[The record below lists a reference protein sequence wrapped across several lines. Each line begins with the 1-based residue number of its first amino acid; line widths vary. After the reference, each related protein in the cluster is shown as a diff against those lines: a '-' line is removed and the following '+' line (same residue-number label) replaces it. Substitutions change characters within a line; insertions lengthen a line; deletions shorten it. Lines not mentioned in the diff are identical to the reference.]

1 MAQLGNEYMT
11 TAQVASKL
19 GLSVGT
25 VQNLV
30 TDGRLDAVRT
40 HGGHRRIFV
49 SSFEKY
55 KETHG
60 FREVK
65 RKSDR
70 ICILHNGLELDES
83 LLQGLESTSLKL
95 ISHPLDLLGMEQ
107 DIDVLFIDAC
117 NLWLQ
122 TTPIGLVRGLQDK
135 YTVYIYNSDKLPVNS
150 GLLDSKV
157 AHLIPRDINVEFII
171 GFLAGRTVKRSG

>member
-1 MAQLGNEYMT
+1 MAQLSNEYMT

-30 TDGRLDAVRT
+30 TNGRLDAVRT
-40 HGGHRRIFV
+40 HGGHRRIFI

-55 KETHG
+55 KETYG
-60 FREVK
+60 YRESK
-65 RKSDR
+65 HTSNR
-70 ICILHNGLELDES
+70 ICILHSDHELDGS
-83 LLQGLESTSLKL
+83 LLQSLGSTPIKL

-122 TTPIGLVRGLQDK
+122 TTPIGLLRGLQDK
-135 YTVYIYNSDKLPVNS
+135 YTVYIYNSDKLPENS
-150 GLLDSKV
+150 ALLDPKV
-157 AHLIPRDINVEFII
+157 AHLIPREINAEFLI
-171 GFLAGRTVKRSG
+171 GYLAGRTVK